1 MDRLYISGEPAMS
14 TEEFSAFI
22 PAYFIFG
29 FNFLD
34 QPMSGEEQEFNGS
47 FAFKPLHF
55 IEILF

>member
-1 MDRLYISGEPAMS
+1 MS
-14 TEEFSAFI
+14 TEKASAFI

-47 FAFKPLHF
+47 FAFKPLQF
-55 IEILF
+55 IAILF